1 VTPELWAIVWKEWRE
16 LVFHPASRHGTLANL
31 AVLIAIL
38 GVLLPA
44 QQGAPWLESGISIAY
59 WAWVPTLL
67 VSTLIAD
74 SFAGERER
82 HTLETLLA
90 SRLSDDAVLLGKI
103 AAAVIYGWSV
113 TLGILLVG
121 VLVVNLTH
129 WSGGIVFYHAGFA
142 AGLVGI
148 SFFLSLT
155 TASAGALA
163 SIGAATVRQAQTT
176 LNLAI
181 TAIFLIPALGLQLLS
196 DDIRD
201 RLLQSLSGADPGPI
215 LWATIVALLLLNVVL
230 LGLVSAR
237 FQRTRLLLD

>member
-1 VTPELWAIVWKEWRE
+1 MTLEFWAIVWKEWRE

-31 AVLIAIL
+31 AVLVAIL

-44 QQGAPWLESGISIAY
+44 QRGAPWLESGIYIAY

-90 SRLSDDAVLLGKI
+90 SRLSDDAVLFGKI

-113 TLGILLVG
+113 TLSILLVG
-121 VLVVNLTH
+121 VLVVNLMH
-129 WSGGIVFYHAGFA
+129 WTGAIAFYHASL
-142 AGLVGI
+142 AGAVVGL
-148 SFFLSLT
+148 SFLLSLT

-176 LNLAI
+176 LNLTIA
-181 TAIFLIPALGLQLLS
+181 AIFLVPALGLQLLA
-196 DDIRD
+196 DDARD
-201 RLLQSLSGADPGPI
+201 RLLQSLTGSDPGLI
-215 LWATIVALLLLNVVL
+215 LWVTMVALLLLNVGL
-230 LGLVSAR
+230 LAVVSAR